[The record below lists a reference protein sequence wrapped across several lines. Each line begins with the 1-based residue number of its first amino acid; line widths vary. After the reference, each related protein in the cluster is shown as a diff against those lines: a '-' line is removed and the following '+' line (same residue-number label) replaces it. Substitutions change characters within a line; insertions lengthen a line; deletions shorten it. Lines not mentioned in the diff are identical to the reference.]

1 MKYKIKVVEYASGDT
16 LYYPCYR
23 VCGIWFKMKEYIGYG
38 LKAPVYF
45 ESLEECQKYIKVQR
59 DFDYENKLRTKVVH
73 QYDVEM

>member
-38 LKAPVYF
+38 LKALVYF